1 MSNCQVV
8 CLVDQRLL
16 KKTFL
21 HDSCLG
27 YRYLFQLVNNCLVHC
42 WIHLRICGLGAAV
55 SLSSVIKNAQIPT
68 RRHKLG
74 QDFLKCETPLGGLS
88 GTLR

>member
-42 WIHLRICGLGAAV
+42 WIHLRIWVRGAAI

-74 QDFLKCETPLGGLS
+74 QDFLKYETPLGGLS